1 MGLFTP
7 EAVPYPKVDIDLAD
21 EKSAHA
27 ALIRLVGQDRRVLE
41 VGSGWGHV
49 TRMLTQRGCRVTCL
63 ELCTEMAAVSEPFC
77 DRMIVGNIEAV
88 DLAKE
93 LPSQGFEV
101 ITFGDVLEHLR
112 DPVAV
117 LRQVKLLLAPRGC
130 VVASIPNV
138 SHQSVLYALMLGEF
152 PYSDDGLL
160 DRTHLRF
167 FTRRTVDGMFREA
180 GFHINEMIAIRNDS
194 FYVSTKP
201 TYRNS
206 LDRLRHKIMKAL
218 VKMFS
223 HPESQTFQFVVRAEV
238 MES

>member
-1 MGLFTP
+1 MSLFKADT
-7 EAVPYPKVDIDLAD
+7 VPYPKVNIDLTD
-21 EKSAHA
+21 EMSAHA

-49 TRMLTQRGCRVTCL
+49 TRMLTQQGCRVTCL
-63 ELCTEMAAVSEPFC
+63 ELSAEMATVSEPFC
-77 DRMIVGNIEAV
+77 DRMVIGNIEV
-88 DLAKE
+88 MDLAKE
-93 LPSQGFEV
+93 FPSEYFNV

-117 LRQVKLLLAPRGC
+117 LRHVKPLLSARGYI
-130 VVASIPNV
+130 VASIPNV
-138 SHQSVLYALMLGEF
+138 SHRSVLYALMLGEF

-167 FTRRTVDGMFREA
+167 FTRRTVDCMFREA
-180 GFHINEMIAIRNDS
+180 GFHIKEMIPIRNDS
-194 FYVSTKP
+194 FYVSAKP

-206 LDRLRHKIMKAL
+206 LDRLRHKIVKAV

-223 HPESQTFQFVVRAEV
+223 HQESRTFQFVVRAETA
-238 MES
+238 ES